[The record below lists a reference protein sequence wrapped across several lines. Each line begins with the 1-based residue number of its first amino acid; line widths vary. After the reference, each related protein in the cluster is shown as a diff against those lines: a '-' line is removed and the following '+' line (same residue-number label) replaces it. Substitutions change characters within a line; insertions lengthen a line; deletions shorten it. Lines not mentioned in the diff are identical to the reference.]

1 MRPVL
6 LAALALLAPDSGWR
20 GREVDLTKIEL
31 VRSFGPFKPS
41 TLSPAGNGFA
51 LYTGNSVR
59 LYDIAREKEGPQ
71 LTGHLSNIHDSG
83 WSRDGRVL
91 ATTGYD
97 GTVRV
102 WETSTGK
109 ALATLPAHAG
119 YA

>member
-6 LAALALLAPDSGWR
+6 LAALVLLAPDSSWR

-31 VRSFGPFKPS
+31 VRSFGPWKPS

-51 LYTGNSVR
+51 LYTGNSVK
-59 LYDIAREKEGPQ
+59 LFDVSREREGPQ
-71 LTGHLSNIHDSG
+71 LTGHLANIHDSG

-102 WETSTGK
+102 WEAVTGK
-109 ALATLPAHAG
+109 ALATLTAHAG

>member
-6 LAALALLAPDSGWR
+6 LLLAALLVPDSSWR
-20 GREVDLTKIEL
+20 GREVDLAKIEL
-31 VRSFGPFKPS
+31 VRSFGPWKPS

-51 LYTGNSVR
+51 LYTGNAVR
-59 LYDIAREKEGPQ
+59 LIDVAKEREARQ
-71 LTGHLSNIHDSG
+71 LTGHLANIHDSG
-83 WSRDGRVL
+83 WSRDGRVF

-109 ALATLPAHAG
+109 PLATLPAHAG